1 MAVADRPDFRAIL
14 DTDDPNKLVERLAA
28 AAATTLLR
36 LYPLY
41 RAFEQ
46 AAAAEPGLEASWQEY
61 QQRRRAD
68 VARVVAAVQA
78 LSPLRPGLTE
88 ERAVDTIW
96 ALLTWHPVAL
106 LVGERGW
113 AANELEEWLRD
124 MLCTL
129 LLPSAGA

>member
-1 MAVADRPDFRAIL
+1 M
-14 DTDDPNKLVERLAA
+14 
-28 AAATTLLR
+28 
-36 LYPLY
+36 
-41 RAFEQ
+41 
-46 AAAAEPGLEASWQEY
+46 
-61 QQRRRAD
+61 
-68 VARVVAAVQA
+68 ARVVAAVQA